1 MISTLL
7 LGIVGAFLGGTLAT
21 LLTTGEL
28 AMTATSLSIPGV
40 VVAILG
46 AIIAIF
52 IWQRFVQR
60 GVY

>member
-1 MISTLL
+1 M
-7 LGIVGAFLGGTLAT
+7 VGAFLGGTLAT